1 MDFGLSLLNKLVR
14 LKQMRFDKSKIQ
26 NPKSK
31 IQMRYIPNSP
41 EERDEMLKVVGLG
54 TADELFRSIPADVQL
69 NRQLKITEP
78 LAEPEVIG
86 AMENFASKN
95 AAARKTSFLGAGVY
109 SHYSPT
115 VVDHLIQRSEFFT
128 SYTPYQPEVSQG
140 TLQYI
145 FEFQTL
151 ICQLTGMEV
160 ANASMYDGS
169 TAMAE
174 AFLMAQRVTRRD
186 KVVIAQ
192 TVHPEYLEVAKTY
205 TQHGDLT
212 IETVHFDQKQG
223 RILTDELSK
232 LDDKTAALVVQSPNF
247 FGCIEDLQAL
257 ADKAHHVGAL
267 FIVVVTEAI
276 SFGLLKS
283 PGECGADIVV
293 GEGQSFGIPMSFGGP
308 HLGLFATR
316 EKYVRNMPG
325 RLAGIA
331 YDKNGN
337 RGFVLTLATRE
348 QHIRREKATS
358 NICTNQGLIALAATV
373 YMETMGKKG
382 LQEVA
387 MQNAQKA
394 AYAAKRISELENF
407 SLPFSAPRF
416 NEFVVRA
423 PKNAS
428 EMLED
433 LHASKDVIGGLAL
446 SRYYSENPNDF
457 LVCVTETNTKAQ
469 IDNLVESLQSVV

>member
-1 MDFGLSLLNKLVR
+1 
-14 LKQMRFDKSKIQ
+14 
-26 NPKSK
+26 
-31 IQMRYIPNSP
+31 MRYIPNSP
-41 EERDEMLKVVGLG
+41 EEREEMLEIVGLKS
-54 TADELFRSIPADVQL
+54 ADELFRSIPQDAQL
-69 NRQLKITEP
+69 NRALEITEP
-78 LAEPEVIG
+78 LAESEVIA
-86 AMENFASKN
+86 AMEEMAAKNTAS
-95 AAARKTSFLGAGVY
+95 RKPSFLGAGVY

-128 SYTPYQPEVSQG
+128 SYTPYQPEISQG

-151 ICQLTGMEV
+151 IAQLTGMDV

-169 TAMAE
+169 TSTAE
-174 AFLMAQRVTRRD
+174 AVLMAQRVTRRD
-186 KVVIAQ
+186 KVLIAE
-192 TVHPEYLEVAKTY
+192 TVHPEYVEVTRTY
-205 TQHGDLT
+205 TQHGDSSF
-212 IETVHFDQKQG
+212 ETVGFDAESG
-223 RILTDELSK
+223 RVLDSDLSK

-247 FGCIEDLQAL
+247 FGSVEDLQAL
-257 ADKAHHVGAL
+257 ADQAHAVGAL
-267 FIVVVTEAI
+267 LIVVFTEAI
-276 SFGLLKS
+276 SLGLLKT

-308 HLGLFATR
+308 HVGLFACK

-358 NICTNQGLIALAATV
+358 NICTNQGLIALAATI
-373 YMETMGKKG
+373 YMEAMGKKG

-387 MQNAQKA
+387 VQNAQKA
-394 AYAAKRISELENF
+394 AYAKKQIAALDGF
-407 SLPFSAPRF
+407 SIAFSAPTF

-423 PKNAS
+423 PKNAN
-428 EMLED
+428 EILEK
-433 LHASKDVIGGLAL
+433 LRTENEIIGGLAL
-446 SRYYSENPNDF
+446 SKYYAGQENDF

-469 IDNLVESLQSVV
+469 IDGLAAALKNISA

>member
-1 MDFGLSLLNKLVR
+1 
-14 LKQMRFDKSKIQ
+14 
-26 NPKSK
+26 
-31 IQMRYIPNSP
+31 MRYIPNSP
-41 EERDEMLKVVGLG
+41 EEREEMLGIVGLNS
-54 TADELFRSIPADVQL
+54 AEELFRSIPADIQL
-69 NRQLKITEP
+69 NRALEVTDP
-78 LAEPEVIG
+78 LAEPEVID
-86 AMENFASKN
+86 AMEIMAAKNSAS
-95 AAARKTSFLGAGVY
+95 RKPSFLGAGVY

-115 VVDHLIQRSEFFT
+115 VVDYLIQRSEFFT

-151 ICQLTGMEV
+151 ICQLTGMDV

-169 TAMAE
+169 TSMAE

-186 KVVIAQ
+186 KVVIAE

-212 IETVHFDQKQG
+212 IETVHFDKETG
-223 RILTDELSK
+223 RVSENELNK

-257 ADKAHHVGAL
+257 ADKAHAVGAL

-283 PGECGADIVV
+283 PGESGADIVV

-308 HLGLFATR
+308 HVGLFATR

-325 RLAGIA
+325 RLAGVA
-331 YDKNGN
+331 YDKDGN

-394 AYAAKRISELENF
+394 AYAANQIAGIEGF
-407 SLPFSAPRF
+407 SLPFSAPKF

-423 PKNAS
+423 PRNAA
-428 EMLED
+428 EIMEKLRTE
-433 LHASKDVIGGLAL
+433 KDIIGGLAL
-446 SRYYSENPNDF
+446 SRYYPDNPNDF
-457 LVCVTETNTKAQ
+457 LVCVTETNKKAQ
-469 IDNLVESLQSVV
+469 IDNLVEGLSTLS

>member
-1 MDFGLSLLNKLVR
+1 
-14 LKQMRFDKSKIQ
+14 
-26 NPKSK
+26 
-31 IQMRYIPNSP
+31 MRYIPNSP
-41 EERDEMLKVVGLG
+41 EEREEMLKIVGLNS
-54 TADELFRSIPADVQL
+54 ADELFRSIPADIQL
-69 NRQLKITEP
+69 NRSLNITDP
-78 LAEPEVIG
+78 LAEPEVIA
-86 AMENFASKN
+86 AMENLAEKNTAS
-95 AAARKTSFLGAGVY
+95 RKTSFLGAGVY

-115 VVDHLIQRSEFFT
+115 VVDYLIQRSEFFT

-151 ICQLTGMEV
+151 ICQLTGMDV

-174 AFLMAQRVTRRD
+174 AFLMAQRVTKRE
-186 KVVIAQ
+186 KVLVAE
-192 TVHPEYLEVAKTY
+192 TVHPEYLQVAHTY
-205 TQHGDLT
+205 VQHCGIGLETFGFDKETGRASDL
-212 IETVHFDQKQG
+212 E
-223 RILTDELSK
+223 K
-232 LDDKTAALVVQSPNF
+232 LDDTCAALVVQSPNF

-257 ADKAHHVGAL
+257 ADKAHAVGAL

-276 SFGLLKS
+276 SLGLLKP

-394 AYAAKRISELENF
+394 AYAAKRISEIEGFELA
-407 SLPFSAPRF
+407 FSAPKF
-416 NEFVVRA
+416 NEFVVRTPHSA
-423 PKNAS
+423 EEILK
-428 EMLED
+428 MLREE
-433 LHASKDVIGGLAL
+433 KEIIGGLAL
-446 SRYYSENPNDF
+446 SRYYADRPNEF

-469 IDNLVESLQSVV
+469 IDNLVESLSKLS